1 MAVLV
6 QRIRTL
12 GVRLSEDEYSSLER
26 FCVESGARSISDLA
40 RSAICSFMSHGNQ
53 ENALAATVNQNVAQ
67 VMELQQ
73 KIEILAAEIALF
85 KANSTEKE
93 DDKGREVKGSVSSSE
108 PQPSPDKVIP
118 DPVL

>member
-1 MAVLV
+1 VAVLI

-40 RSAICSFMSHGNQ
+40 RSAIRSFISRGNQ
-53 ENALAATVNQNVAQ
+53 ENALAATLNQNVEQ
-67 VMELQQ
+67 VKELQRR
-73 KIEILAAEIALF
+73 IEILTAEIASF
-85 KANSTEKE
+85 KEISTGRE
-93 DDKGREVKGSVSSSE
+93 DVKGRDVSAGMPES
-108 PQPSPDKVIP
+108 QPLPDKVIP

>member
-1 MAVLV
+1 MAVLI
-6 QRIRTL
+6 QRVRTL

-53 ENALAATVNQNVAQ
+53 ENALAAAVNQNVAK
-67 VMELQQ
+67 VKELQER
-73 KIEILAAEIALF
+73 IEILTAEIALF
-85 KANSTEKE
+85 KANATERE
-93 DDKGREVKGSVSSSE
+93 EDKGREAISNVSSSE
-108 PQPSPDKVIP
+108 PQSSLDKAIP

>member
-1 MAVLV
+1 
-6 QRIRTL
+6 
-12 GVRLSEDEYSSLER
+12 
-26 FCVESGARSISDLA
+26 
-40 RSAICSFMSHGNQ
+40 MSHGNQ

-73 KIEILAAEIALF
+73 KIEILASEIALF

>member
-53 ENALAATVNQNVAQ
+53 QNALAATVNQNVAQ

-93 DDKGREVKGSVSSSE
+93 DDKGREVKGSSSE